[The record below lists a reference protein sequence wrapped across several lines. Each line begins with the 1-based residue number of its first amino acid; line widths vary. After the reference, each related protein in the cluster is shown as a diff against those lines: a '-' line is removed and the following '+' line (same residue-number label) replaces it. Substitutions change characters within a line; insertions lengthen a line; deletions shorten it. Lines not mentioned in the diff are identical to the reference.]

1 MEENKQLGSE
11 HGPSWQEVVGT
22 VAGMAQNQRTATEMI
37 LEEQKHSRAK
47 NLGMVCIT
55 VLATVSVVG
64 LLTVNHMNV
73 REFVGFLSEYD
84 FVTQDG
90 KGQNYYNSD
99 VGGNVVNGATDYEKE
114 EPQDGQGSSG
124 SQGK

>member
-37 LEEQKHSRAK
+37 LDEQKHSRAK

-64 LLTVNHMNV
+64 LLAVNHLNV

-90 KGQNYYNSD
+90 EGYNYYNSD
-99 VGGNVVNGATDYEKE
+99 IGGDVVNGAENYEEKGPE
-114 EPQDGQGSSG
+114 DGQGGG
-124 SQGK
+124 SAERE

>member
-1 MEENKQLGSE
+1 MNEDKQLSSE
-11 HGPSWQEVVGT
+11 HGPTWQEVIGT
-22 VAGMAQNQRTATEMI
+22 VAGMAQNQNTATEMI

-55 VLATVSVVG
+55 VVAMVAIVG
-64 LLTVNHMNV
+64 LLLVNHMNV
-73 REFVGFLSEYD
+73 REFVGFLSDYD

-90 KGQNYYNSD
+90 EGQNYYNAD

-114 EPQDGQGSSG
+114 EPQNGQRSGGSE
-124 SQGK
+124 GK

>member
-37 LEEQKHSRAK
+37 LDEQKHSRAK

-64 LLTVNHMNV
+64 LLTVNHLNV

-99 VGGNVVNGATDYEKE
+99 VGGNVVNGAADYEKE